1 MSRTPPYHW
10 SRTTKRTVLI
20 AGIGLAGIL
29 VYLAWFLIPIV
40 ATAMVLAYLLMPP
53 VDWLCRRRLHRGLAT
68 GSVYLLLLLFIIV
81 VPAVGLPALV
91 RSANSIDWHGIVTSL
106 SASVSSALANYHAVE
121 IAGYTVDLSSVID
134 PLRQRLEA
142 GAVTDLPAVPELLN
156 SLTGWASRA
165 LVTVL
170 GFVGTLL
177 LVLVTAFYFTLDA
190 PRITSSLVSYL
201 PPRALPELRVL
212 GRRLS
217 RVWASFFRGELLLGT
232 IIGTLTAL
240 GGMLIGLPG
249 ALWLGLIAGVL
260 EVVPSI
266 GPVISAVPAVAVA
279 LGQGSNAAWLQ
290 GIAPPAYA
298 LIVVGMYTMIQQLEN
313 NFIVPRVIGGAVGLP
328 AVIVLL
334 GAVVGASMFGVLG
347 IFMAAPFLASVGVI
361 LRYTHNKLID
371 RPPLYGMSLDAAE
384 RRAAEE
390 AGLLEPAESTPAELP
405 DTGPDDEGPQVEP
418 GRPATKPE
426 RRP

>member
-1 MSRTPPYHW
+1 MRPIRPYRW
-10 SRTTKRTVLI
+10 SLTTKRTVAI
-20 AGIGLAGIL
+20 ALLVLAGIL
-29 VYLAWFLIPIV
+29 VYFTWFLIPIV

-53 VDWLCRRRLHRGLAT
+53 VDWLCRRRIHRGLAT
-68 GSVYLLLLLFIIV
+68 VSVYLLLLLLIV
-81 VPAVGLPALV
+81 IVPAIALPALV

-106 SASVSSALANYHAVE
+106 SAGVSSALANYHTVE
-121 IAGYTVDLSSVID
+121 IAGYTVDLSSVIE

-177 LVLVTAFYFTLDA
+177 LVLITAFYFTLDA
-190 PRITSSLVSYL
+190 PRISSSLVSYL

-240 GGMLIGLPG
+240 GGMIVGLPG
-249 ALWLGLIAGVL
+249 ALWLGLIAGLL

-279 LGQGSNAAWLQ
+279 LVQGSDAAWLQ
-290 GIAPPAYA
+290 GVSSPVYA
-298 LIVVGMYTMIQQLEN
+298 LIVVGMYTLVQQLEN

-334 GAVVGASMFGVLG
+334 GAVIGASMFGVLG

-371 RPPLYGMSLDAAE
+371 RPPLHGMSLDAAE
-384 RRAAEE
+384 RQAAEE
-390 AGLLEPAESTPAELP
+390 AGLVEPAAPVAAPPVQPPAAARPDESQEA
-405 DTGPDDEGPQVEP
+405 DP
-418 GRPATKPE
+418 GEAQAE
-426 RRP
+426 RR